1 MDIKKSSQSIVTK
14 NISLKK
20 SFCILLL
27 LLSKYKE
34 INLLSRYIIKQ
45 NSSRQK
51 NSRNLV
57 KKKKNSWYSHIK
69 TWLWIQNTR
78 KRFRISHAYMNW
90 IGKGDGIWIEL
101 SWDKAFRFPTPN
113 SSPIHITPRKE
124 KQIPNIN
131 DKTNKIQ
138 YPLHEVFT
146 ILGWETR

>member
-20 SFCILLL
+20 SFCIFLL

-57 KKKKNSWYSHIK
+57 KKKTHDIPVEREK
-69 TWLWIQNTR
+69 
-78 KRFRISHAYMNW
+78 
-90 IGKGDGIWIEL
+90 
-101 SWDKAFRFPTPN
+101 FPTY
-113 SSPIHITPRKE
+113 HKLT
-124 KQIPNIN
+124 
-131 DKTNKIQ
+131 
-138 YPLHEVFT
+138 HHT
-146 ILGWETR
+146 IKSTKYSQLQSTTYCC

>member
-1 MDIKKSSQSIVTK
+1 MGIKKSSQSFVTK

-57 KKKKNSWYSHIK
+57 KKKKTHDIPTSKLDYEYR
-69 TWLWIQNTR
+69 TQ
-78 KRFRISHAYMNW
+78 
-90 IGKGDGIWIEL
+90 GKDSEL
-101 SWDKAFRFPTPN
+101 AMPT
-113 SSPIHITPRKE
+113 
-124 KQIPNIN
+124 
-131 DKTNKIQ
+131 
-138 YPLHEVFT
+138 
-146 ILGWETR
+146 

>member
-1 MDIKKSSQSIVTK
+1 MGIKKSSQSFVTK

-57 KKKKNSWYSHIK
+57 KKKKLMIFHIK

-78 KRFRISHAYMNW
+78 KRFRISHGYMNW
-90 IGKGDGIWIEL
+90 IGKGDVIWREF
-101 SWDKAFRFPTPN
+101 SWDKVFRFPTPN
-113 SSPIHITPRKE
+113 SPPIHITPRKE

-138 YPLHEVFT
+138 YTLH
-146 ILGWETR
+146 